1 MEVTLNRVIIM
12 KTKYGQFSSGQIK
25 EVKKSLRSSI
35 FFILLCIDPATA
47 EEHKEINVDK
57 LFDHLLYKID
67 GLNELLMYQKELV
80 NVMSLLQEAKIQY
93 NRENYDFGI
102 CRKLILDAGS
112 EVLKL
117 QEGDADAL

>member
-1 MEVTLNRVIIM
+1 M
-12 KTKYGQFSSGQIK
+12 KTKYGKFSSNQIK

-35 FFILLCIDPATA
+35 FFILLCVDPVTAHEHSEIDV
-47 EEHKEINVDK
+47 NQ
-57 LFDHLLYKID
+57 LFDNLLFKID

-80 NVMSLLQEAKIQY
+80 NIMSLLQEAKIQY
-93 NRENYDFGI
+93 NQEDFEFST

-117 QEGDADAL
+117 KEGDEDAF